1 MNEIIMH
8 GKVVKEATMHLVTI
22 NNEPDTVAVFT
33 ICDIGLPYQR
43 LKEPVFMQV
52 NYRKEAANY
61 IYEYLKENKEVLVYG
76 NLRQKFVRN
85 DETGAKEI
93 RYFILADNVVLL
105 PQFANNTRQKKE
117 EEN

>member
-1 MNEIIMH
+1 
-8 GKVVKEATMHLVTI
+8 VKDASMHLITI
-22 NNEPDTVAVFT
+22 NNEPETVAVFT
-33 ICDIGLPYQR
+33 VCDIGLPYQK

-61 IYEYLKENKEVLVYG
+61 ICEYLKENKEVIVYG

-105 PQFANNTRQKKE
+105 PQFVKAKKE
-117 EEN
+117 EETKN